1 MKGEATRSWY
11 HSRLESSGGYRIR
24 IVWPNDRVTWNCT
37 KGFVVK
43 KGRYRVG

>member
-11 HSRLESSGGYRIR
+11 HCRLESCGGYRIR